1 MTGDVD
7 GGAALSAPTNPTLF
21 SAWLADALGRPLM
34 LMVLRRA
41 DATAEPLAAWRAA
54 LAPYSGVRLFTET
67 LGDSPDA
74 AALSR
79 IAQQDPDVL
88 LIWEDAHDA
97 DGAPTP
103 GAWRA
108 AILDAAEGLNLFERM
123 LLAWCGAGVTRASAR
138 AAGYEEGF
146 APDDPLP
153 ATLATLA
160 REALARESYRR
171 RGSSP
176 PCYL

>member
-1 MTGDVD
+1 MIGDAD

-21 SAWLADALGRPLM
+21 SAWLADALGRPLT
-34 LMVLRRA
+34 LVALRRA
-41 DATAEPLAAWRAA
+41 DGPAEPLAAWREGLAA
-54 LAPYSGVRLFTET
+54 YSGVRLLTET
-67 LGDSPDA
+67 LDDAPDA

-79 IAQQDPDVL
+79 IAQRDPDAL
-88 LIWEDAHDA
+88 LICEDARDA
-97 DGAPTP
+97 SGAPTP

-108 AILDAAEGLNLFERM
+108 AIIDAAEGLNLFERM
-123 LLAWCGAGVTRASAR
+123 LLAWCGVGVTRTSAR

-171 RGSSP
+171 KGSSP